1 MFISVD
7 SVDRE
12 TLETPLVRPPDV
24 GGGGH
29 DCGMDCGHLPPL
41 LLTHSSPMSISN
53 WIVSCSGEDDDED
66 DDEDEAAAAAAE
78 VVKHPLAASVDDGP
92 TCFTVILVAVAK
104 F

>member
-29 DCGMDCGHLPPL
+29 DCGHLPPL
-41 LLTHSSPMSISN
+41 LLADSSPMSISN

-66 DDEDEAAAAAAE
+66 VAAAAAAAAE